1 MGTSDC
7 FLPPSCLVPF
17 LVFRSLSSSFLALV
31 HEHMAKNKLAAKVY
45 DYAEVEGAP
54 NVVEYLDLSIWQT
67 LYQLFKPE
75 KEPGVDPF
83 QLRVYL

>member
-1 MGTSDC
+1 MGTSNC
-7 FLPPSCLVPF
+7 LMSCSIPGLQVLVKLVP
-17 LVFRSLSSSFLALV
+17 RSYSREV
-31 HEHMAKNKLAAKVY
+31 YEHMAKNKLAAKLY
-45 DYAEVEGAP
+45 GYAEVEGAP